1 MSGAD
6 PPDVNPRGGGMA
18 RTHVNGKEPRRQTA
32 GRGHAVVIG
41 ASMAGLLAARVL
53 SETYRQVTIVD
64 RDVLPGRSSPRRG
77 VPQSYHAHGL
87 LYRGREILDELFPGL
102 SDEAVAHGAL
112 LGDIQAD
119 FRWCSSGH
127 TMRQADSGLR
137 SLLVSRPLLEHV
149 VRTRVAAQNDIRILD
164 GCSVVGLASTD
175 DRQRVTGVRLRQT
188 DTSDGTIDVDDRLAA
203 DLMGDTLAADLV
215 VDASGR
221 ASRSPQ
227 WLEELGYRR
236 PQRDELHIGVA
247 YASRSYRR
255 KPGHLEGDNGMVI
268 AATPGTPRAGVM
280 LAQEGG
286 RWIVT
291 LAGYL
296 GDGPP
301 IDSDGY
307 TAFAATLPSEDI
319 HAVIRTA
326 EPLDDPRPTRYP
338 SSVRHRYERLR
349 RMPDGFVVFGDAICT
364 FNPIY
369 GQGMTVAAAEAL
381 VLRDCLR
388 HGTQQLGRRFAR
400 RAARV
405 VDIPWDIVVGGDLRF
420 PGVEG
425 RRSLKVRAIN
435 GYLERVHLA
444 AASDPAV
451 GRAFLAVA
459 NLTSRP
465 ERLLAPDIAAR
476 VIQGTRQ
483 RTTGTRTA
491 ALTRH

>member
-6 PPDVNPRGGGMA
+6 THDVDPRGGDMA
-18 RTHVNGKEPRRQTA
+18 RTHVNGNEPRRQTV
-32 GRGHAVVIG
+32 GRDHAVVIG

-64 RDVLPGRSSPRRG
+64 RDVLPERSSPRRG

-87 LYRGREILDELFPGL
+87 LYRGREILDELFPAL

-149 VRTRVAAQNDIRILD
+149 VRTRVAAQDHIRILD
-164 GCSVVGLASTD
+164 GCGVVGLASTE
-175 DRQRVTGVRLRQT
+175 DRQRVTGVRLRRT
-188 DTSDGTIDVDDRLAA
+188 DTSDGTIDVNDI
-203 DLMGDTLAADLV
+203 MAADLV

-236 PQRDELHIGVA
+236 PRRDELHIGVA

-255 KPGHLEGDNGMVI
+255 EPDHLDGDNGMVI

-301 IDSDGY
+301 TDSDGY
-307 TAFAATLPSEDI
+307 TAFAGTLPSPDI

-338 SSVRHRYERLR
+338 SSVRHRYEHLR
-349 RMPDGFVVFGDAICT
+349 RMPERFVVFGDAICT

-388 HGTQQLGRRFAR
+388 HGTQQLGRRFAH
-400 RAARV
+400 RAAKV

-435 GYLERVHLA
+435 GYLERVHRA
-444 AASDPAV
+444 AASDAAV

-476 VIQGTRQ
+476 VIRGTRQ
-483 RTTGTRTA
+483 RTTDTRTR

>member
-1 MSGAD
+1 
-6 PPDVNPRGGGMA
+6 MA
-18 RTHVNGKEPRRQTA
+18 RTRVNGNEPRRQTA
-32 GRGHAVVIG
+32 GRAHAVVIG

-53 SETYRQVTIVD
+53 SETYRQVTILD

-87 LYRGREILDELFPGL
+87 LYRGREILDELFPAL

-149 VRTRVAAQNDIRILD
+149 VRTRVAAQDDIRILD

-188 DTSDGTIDVDDRLAA
+188 DTSDGTIDVDDI
-203 DLMGDTLAADLV
+203 MAADLV

-227 WLEELGYRR
+227 CLEGLGYRR
-236 PQRDELHIGVA
+236 PRRDELHIGVA

-255 KPGHLEGDNGMVI
+255 EPDHLDGDNGMVI
-268 AATPGTPRAGVM
+268 AATPETPRAGVM
-280 LAQEGG
+280 LAQEGD

-307 TAFAATLPSEDI
+307 TAFAATLPSQDI

-338 SSVRHRYERLR
+338 SSVRHRYEHLR
-349 RMPDGFVVFGDAICT
+349 RMPERFVVFGDAICT

-388 HGTQQLGRRFAR
+388 RGTQQLGRRFAR
-400 RAARV
+400 RAAKI

-420 PGVEG
+420 PDVEG

-476 VIQGTRQ
+476 VIRGTRR
-483 RTTGTRTA
+483 RTTDTRTK